1 MQHQVARRKRTA
13 VLPAAV
19 KAPRWWLYV
28 LRTAQDKLYTGI
40 TLDVRR
46 RVAQHTSGKGAKA
59 LRGRGPLTLEYQ
71 RAIGEQS
78 LALRAEKR
86 LKQCSRAEK
95 EALVAR
101 QLPRGRL
108 LRQLGLET
116 AATQRAAA
124 K

>member
-13 VLPAAV
+13 VLPTAL

-28 LRTAQDKLYTGI
+28 LRTAQNKLYTGI

-46 RVAQHTSGKGAKA
+46 RVEQHSCGEGAKA
-59 LRGRGPLTLEYQ
+59 LRGQGPLTLVY
-71 RAIGEQS
+71 RSAIGEQG

-95 EALVAR
+95 EALLAR
-101 QLPRGRL
+101 KLPRGRL
-108 LRQLGLET
+108 LRHLGLE
-116 AATQRAAA
+116 ADA

>member
-13 VLPAAV
+13 VLPASL
-19 KAPRWWLYV
+19 KAPKWWIYV

-40 TLDVRR
+40 ALDVRR
-46 RVAQHTSGKGAKA
+46 RVEQHTRGKGAKA
-59 LRGRGPLTLEYQ
+59 LRGQGPLTLVYR
-71 RAIGEQS
+71 RAIGEQG

-101 QLPRGRL
+101 NLPRGRL
-108 LRQLGLET
+108 LAQLGLDGPS
-116 AATQRAAA
+116 TQRAAA

>member
-19 KAPRWWLYV
+19 KAPKWWLYV

-40 TLDVRR
+40 ALDVQR
-46 RVAQHTSGKGAKA
+46 RVDQHTNGKGAKA
-59 LRGRGPLTLEYQ
+59 LRGQGPLTLVYR
-71 RAIGEQS
+71 RAIGNQG

-95 EALVAR
+95 EALLAR
-101 QLPRGRL
+101 NLPRGRL
-108 LRQLGLET
+108 LRQLGLNDVP
-116 AATQRAAA
+116 AQRAAA